1 LRDHGGS
8 FLGCHCRE
16 LEKALTG
23 EIESF
28 LREMGGLFAF
38 IGSQYRLEVG
48 GKEYFIDLLLFHRT
62 G

>member
-1 LRDHGGS
+1 
-8 FLGCHCRE
+8 
-16 LEKALTG
+16 
-23 EIESF
+23 
-28 LREMGGLFAF
+28 MGGLFAF